1 MCLPYLMEKAASL
14 SDKIVSNTPNG
25 LMVLD
30 NDLNIQL
37 INRPMCRIVGSVSPE
52 AVIGTQVTAILD
64 PFDYLDALQGER
76 VFMKKE
82 YLSEYDKYVEN
93 TVVYDEKFNVL
104 ICEMRDITK
113 AEQDALKE
121 KEMADKTLAITD
133 EVIERN
139 MKTVHEIASLLGETA
154 AETKVA
160 LMALKETIRNE
171 K

>member
-1 MCLPYLMEKAASL
+1 
-14 SDKIVSNTPNG
+14 
-25 LMVLD
+25 
-30 NDLNIQL
+30 
-37 INRPMCRIVGSVSPE
+37 
-52 AVIGTQVTAILD
+52 
-64 PFDYLDALQGER
+64 
-76 VFMKKE
+76 MKKE